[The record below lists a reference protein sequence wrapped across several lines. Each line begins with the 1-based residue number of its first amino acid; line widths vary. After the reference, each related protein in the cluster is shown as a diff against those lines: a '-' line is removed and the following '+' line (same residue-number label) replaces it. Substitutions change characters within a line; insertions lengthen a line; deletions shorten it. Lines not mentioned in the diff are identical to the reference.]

1 MCISDCPCSH
11 PQGECREQRG
21 WGQAGQIPSPLFLKL
36 PCHPTP
42 SHQVWPYLWHC
53 MSGGPSVPQGP

>member
-21 WGQAGQIPSPLFLKL
+21 WGPNRLGFQGSTRFPHCSRYSFFTYGAGEK
-36 PCHPTP
+36 
-42 SHQVWPYLWHC
+42 
-53 MSGGPSVPQGP
+53 